1 MAGSTAGPQGA
12 SASGMRQEM
21 RRNCTD
27 GPVSGVRT
35 GIRLKDVRAGQDLF
49 RPIPAQ
55 GGSGPDC
62 LVNRG
67 LGVRVPP
74 SAPMFPQVSDLVGV
88 CREAE

>member
-35 GIRLKDVRAGQDLF
+35 GIRLRDVRAGQDLF

-74 SAPMFPQVSDLVGV
+74 SAPMVPQVRALWWISRG
-88 CREAE
+88 